1 MGWDIVPVKHG
12 LREKT
17 KPSVA
22 LESPF
27 IKNSERI
34 NMSTSEML
42 SAKKF
47 LEWLK
52 VWFHGH
58 LMHPALLSLI

>member
-1 MGWDIVPVKHG
+1 MKRVQSGQKCQRWKIKLFITKPASGERPNMEDGVETVPVKHG

-27 IKNSERI
+27 IK
-34 NMSTSEML
+34 TP
-42 SAKKF
+42 K
-47 LEWLK
+47 
-52 VWFHGH
+52 G
-58 LMHPALLSLI
+58 LM